1 KLRCCGLKINI
12 NGIDIDYSVNGEGN
26 PVLLLH
32 GWGSN
37 KEVYKNIT
45 ELLCDRYKV
54 YALDFPGCGES
65 GLPESPLQL
74 EDYENLV
81 LEFCSKLDINN
92 PVIMGHSHGG
102 RVALSLL
109 GTRKLKAAKAVLFD
123 SAGVVIKKS
132 FKVRAKIKTFK
143 ALKKCLSLSVFDDR
157 RDELVGKAQRFFGSA
172 DYSAAPEVMRK
183 TMVNVVNRDL
193 TPVLSNIDCP
203 VLLIWGENDGD
214 TPLACAKIMEKNIKD
229 CGLCV
234 LSGCTHYSFL
244 QKPYDTAAILNSF
257 LG

>member
-1 KLRCCGLKINI
+1 MKINI
-12 NGIDIDYSVNGEGN
+12 NNTEIDYTVRGDGK

-37 KEVYKNIT
+37 KEVYKSIT
-45 ELLCDRYKV
+45 DLLCDRFKV

-65 GLPESPLQL
+65 ELPAQPLVL
-74 EDYENLV
+74 EDYEKLV
-81 LEFCSKLDINN
+81 LDFCDKFDIKN
-92 PVIMGHSHGG
+92 PILMGHSHGG
-102 RVALSLL
+102 RVILSLL
-109 GTRKLKAAKAVLFD
+109 GNRLMTAEKVVLFD

-143 ALKKCLSLSVFDDR
+143 ALKKCLALPLFDNEREDILKR
-157 RDELVGKAQRFFGSA
+157 AQKFFGSA
-172 DYSAAPEVMRK
+172 DYAAAPQVMRQ

-193 TPVLSNIDCP
+193 TPILQNIDCP
-203 VLLIWGENDGD
+203 VLLIWGENDND
-214 TPLACAKIMEKNIKD
+214 TPLSCAKIMEQNIKD

-234 LSGCTHYSFL
+234 LSGCGHYSFL

>member
-1 KLRCCGLKINI
+1 MKINI
-12 NGIDIDYSVNGEGN
+12 NNTEIDYTVRGDGK

-37 KEVYKNIT
+37 KEVYKSIIDQ
-45 ELLCDRYKV
+45 LCDRFKV

-65 GLPESPLQL
+65 ELPAQPLVL
-74 EDYENLV
+74 EDYEKLV
-81 LEFCSKLDINN
+81 LDFCEKFDIKN
-92 PVIMGHSHGG
+92 PILMGHSHGG
-102 RVALSLL
+102 RVILSLL
-109 GTRKLKAAKAVLFD
+109 GNRLMTADKVVLFD

-143 ALKKCLSLSVFDDR
+143 ALKKCLALPLFDNEREDILKR
-157 RDELVGKAQRFFGSA
+157 AQKFFGSA
-172 DYSAAPEVMRK
+172 DYAAAPQVMRQ

-193 TPVLSNIDCP
+193 TPILQNIDCP
-203 VLLIWGENDGD
+203 VLLIWGENDND
-214 TPLACAKIMEKNIKD
+214 TPLSCAKIMEQNIKD

-234 LSGCTHYSFL
+234 LSGCGHYSFL